1 MFRIKKI
8 FKNELTTI
16 LSIEGDINNGNLV
29 VLKKEISA
37 LLQESEQQ
45 VILDGSAISF
55 VTPKAVELF
64 NNILSNDIY
73 LLNFPIN
80 FRNMLDSAGWS
91 GRILE

>member
-8 FKNELTTI
+8 FNNKLTTI
-16 LSIEGDINNGNLV
+16 LRIEGDINNGNLV
-29 VLKKEISA
+29 IVEEEISA
-37 LLQESEQQ
+37 LLQTPEHQ

-80 FRNMLDSAGWS
+80 FRNMLHSAGWS
-91 GRILE
+91 DRVLE

>member
-8 FKNELTTI
+8 FNNKLTAI
-16 LSIEGDINNGNLV
+16 LRIEGDINNGNLV
-29 VLKKEISA
+29 ILEEEISA
-37 LLQESEQQ
+37 LLQTPKQQ

-64 NNILSNDIY
+64 NNILFNDIY

-80 FRNMLDSAGWS
+80 FRNMLDSLGWS
-91 GRILE
+91 DRILE